1 MGLSLPDHP
10 EKGFSTIPMDA
21 SWVMDVTCFVSQGPT
36 IHMSHEKK
44 PGWLGYVGD
53 EILPSY
59 II

>member
-21 SWVMDVTCFVSQGPT
+21 SWVMMLHAFFQGAT

-44 PGWLGYVGD
+44 TWLVG
-53 EILPSY
+53 LCRG
-59 II
+59 